1 MFHVHTSDCGAVQPW
16 EYLPA
21 AAGEYQAGQL
31 VNVTG
36 GNVTA
41 LIGASTTTPGYL
53 CMADVTVE
61 HGELV
66 PVTRV
71 SRDAVYETTLSAEA
85 ASANVGSKLQVSAG
99 GLQVDAGA
107 AGTFELKYMDG
118 TAAGDM
124 VRGRFL

>member
-1 MFHVHTSDCGAVQPW
+1 MFLVHTSDCGAVQPW
-16 EYLPA
+16 EYLTA
-21 AAGEYQAGQL
+21 AAGEYKAGQL
-31 VNVTG
+31 VSVSG

-41 LIGASTTTPGYL
+41 LTGASTTTPGYL
-53 CMADVTVE
+53 CMADVKVE
-61 HGELV
+61 HGEPV

-85 ASANVGSKLQVSAG
+85 ASAKVGSKVQVSAG

-107 AGTFELKYMDG
+107 VGTFELCYMDG